1 MGLTTPEMDPNKSTH
16 LQMARSGNGS
26 RGQKI
31 DLLTNHFGVNFTTSK
46 SQHFFQ
52 YSVSLLMSLLSSL
65 SFFESTYYS
74 GMCWIQVAITYEDG
88 NPVEAK
94 GIGRKILAKVQETY
108 QTDLGS
114 KHFAYDGDKI
124 LFTVGPLP
132 NNKLDFSVV
141 LEDMSCT
148 RSNTSTSDANTKR
161 LRPHNQSKRFN
172 VAISFAAKIS
182 MQAIQGAL
190 QGKETNDL
198 QDAVR
203 VLDVILRQN
212 AATKLVYI
220 FLIFFFLYILMFF
233 YGKIYIFM
241 LLLT

>member
-1 MGLTTPEMDPNKSTH
+1 
-16 LQMARSGNGS
+16 
-26 RGQKI
+26 
-31 DLLTNHFGVNFTTSK
+31 
-46 SQHFFQ
+46 
-52 YSVSLLMSLLSSL
+52 
-65 SFFESTYYS
+65 
-74 GMCWIQVAITYEDG
+74 MCWIQVAITYEDE

-114 KHFAYDGDKI
+114 KHFAYDGDKT

-220 FLIFFFLYILMFF
+220 FLIFFLSLHLNVFFMVKFIFSCCYLHNCFFLLQRLSSCSS
-233 YGKIYIFM
+233 IF
-241 LLLT
+241 LPQ